1 MILVVPF
8 HGARTNLY
16 LGVILKKS
24 LLATAVTSF
33 VASFGLVVA
42 SAAFAQAPAKMLP
55 LAAEAVI
62 LTATVDSVDIQKRIV
77 TLKDASGNL
86 AQMNVSKKINDL
98 DKVKKGDVFVVEH
111 AQAIAIGLVAAP
123 KDAKPGV
130 SGVRSVVIAGKGSAK
145 PFEETTDTVFATVK
159 ITAIDA
165 KTRVVTF
172 TLPSGEKQKV
182 KVDPSV
188 LGLEKF
194 KVGDDVIVEFIDDTA
209 IGFVTPPKK

>member
-1 MILVVPF
+1 MVRMNGFAWHCLLKNI
-8 HGARTNLY
+8 Y

-24 LLATAVTSF
+24 LLATL
-33 VASFGLVVA
+33 VASLGLVVA
-42 SAAFAQAPAKMLP
+42 GSVFAQAPAKMLP
-55 LAAEAVI
+55 LAAEAVV
-62 LTATVDSVDIQKRIV
+62 LTATVDSVDVKKRIV
-77 TLKDASGNL
+77 VLKDANGNL
-86 AQMNVSKKINDL
+86 AQMNVSKQVNDL

-111 AQAIAIGLVAAP
+111 AQAIAVGLVAAP

-130 SGVRSVVIAGKGSAK
+130 SGVRAVVISGKGSAK
-145 PFEETTDTVFATVK
+145 PFEETTDTVYATVK
-159 ITAIDA
+159 ITTIDA

-194 KVGDDVIVEFIDDTA
+194 KAGDDVLVEFVDDTA
-209 IGFVTPPKK
+209 IGFVTPKK